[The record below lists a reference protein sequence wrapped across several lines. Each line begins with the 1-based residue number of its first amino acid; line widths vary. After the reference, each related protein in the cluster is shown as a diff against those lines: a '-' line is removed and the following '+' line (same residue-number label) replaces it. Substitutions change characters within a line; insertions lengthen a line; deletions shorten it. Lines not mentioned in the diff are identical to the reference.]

1 MLYELVITEPE
12 ENVFY
17 SLNMLLCLVLTFK
30 KLKFMSMVDL
40 SNVICSLVDE
50 DGTRTLKI
58 KVTEFRCPLTP
69 GLEAKPLNFL
79 FIKMYIVEVS

>member
-1 MLYELVITEPE
+1 MVKESDWKKCYMNLYIITEPE
-12 ENVFY
+12 ENVFF
-17 SLNMLLCLVLTFK
+17 SLNMLLCPVLTFK

-58 KVTEFRCPLTP
+58 IRLTSSR
-69 GLEAKPLNFL
+69 N
-79 FIKMYIVEVS
+79 